1 MRFRRKK
8 DDVEEPETTGEGEV
22 APTDAGADEPAQEGP
37 ASDDVR
43 AASGPYDVSEVDD
56 EVERVDLG
64 SLLITPEAEREV
76 RLQVDEATQEV
87 QSVLIAGPDGAV
99 EVRAFAA
106 PRHGD
111 LWGDARPQI
120 KAETAQRGGTATERD
135 GRFGVELIMQ
145 QQVQLPDGTKAV
157 QPSRIVGVNGP
168 RWFLRATF
176 LGKPA
181 VEPDDAGAW
190 DDTLASVVVNRGT
203 HAMPPGDPLPLTLPP
218 SARRTS

>member
-8 DDVEEPETTGEGEV
+8 DAVDEPETAVEVEEAAEEAGGE
-22 APTDAGADEPAQEGP
+22 AATGADVRVAGGP
-37 ASDDVR
+37 W
-43 AASGPYDVSEVDD
+43 DVSEIDD

-64 SLLITPEAEREV
+64 SLLIAPEPEREV

-106 PRHGD
+106 PRPGD
-111 LWGDARPQI
+111 LWGEARPPI

-135 GRFGVELIMQ
+135 GRFGVELLMQ

-176 LGKPA
+176 LGMPD
-181 VEPDDAGAW
+181 VEPDGGDAC
-190 DDTLASVVVNRGT
+190 DESLAAVVVNRGS

>member
-1 MRFRRKK
+1 MRFRRKN
-8 DDVEEPETTGEGEV
+8 DAVDEQETTG
-22 APTDAGADEPAQEGP
+22 
-37 ASDDVR
+37 ASDGLSPSEEAAATGDDAR
-43 AASGPYDVSEVDD
+43 SASGPRDVSEVDD

-111 LWGDARPQI
+111 LWGEARPQI
-120 KAETAQRGGTATERD
+120 KAEAAQRGGTATERE
-135 GRFGVELIMQ
+135 GRFGVELLMQ
-145 QQVQLPDGTKAV
+145 QQVQLPDGTRAV
-157 QPSRIVGVNGP
+157 QPSRVVGVNGP

-176 LGKPA
+176 LGTPA
-181 VEPDDAGAW
+181 AEPDGAAAW
-190 DDTLASVVVNRGT
+190 DDTLASVVVNRGS